1 MTQTFIPG
9 KDAALEDSIARFQQK
24 LTDLGFNIEEASWLN
39 PVPHVWSVHIR
50 DKDCALCFTNGKGAT
65 KKAALASALG
75 EYFERLSTNYFFAD
89 FWLGETIANGPF
101 VHYPNE
107 KWFPLTENDEL
118 PEGILDARLRAFYD
132 PENELTGSML
142 IDLQSGNED
151 RGICTLPFTRQ
162 SDEQTVYIPMNI
174 VGNLYVSNGMSAGNT
189 RNEARVQGLSEVF
202 ERHIKNRIIAESISL
217 PEIPADVLA
226 RYPGVVE
233 SIAKLEAE
241 QARKLKKTE
250 KDSLKDEV
258 LHSLL
263 PRAFSRFSQTMM
275 WIDTVNGL
283 IMVDCASAKK
293 AEDTLALLRKSLGSL
308 PVVPLAL
315 ETPIELTLTEWV
327 RSGTAAQGFQILDE
341 AELKALLEDGGVI
354 RAKKQELVSDEIAVH
369 IEAGKVVT
377 KLALDWQQRIQF
389 VMCDD
394 GSVKRLKFCDE
405 LRDQNEDI
413 DREDYAQRFD
423 ADFILMTGEL
433 AALIQNLVEGLG
445 GEAQR

>member
-1 MTQTFIPG
+1 MQYREYDTEILNRIKDVEKQILCKYIEICEKYHLRYFVAFGTLLGTVRHKGFIPWDDDIDVG
-9 KDAALEDSIARFQQK
+9 MPREDYERFLQIAQKECGEEYFLQTVDTDPEYHLYFAKLRMNRTRFVENSLQKAGSVTGFYIDIFPYDEISDDEEEMEKQLASMAFTPCGSQDMAKMGWVPPMGSHSDALTHVANGQIVICARKEEKILPSPVIKQALEAK
-24 LTDLGFNIEEASWLN
+24 
-39 PVPHVWSVHIR
+39 
-50 DKDCALCFTNGKGAT
+50 
-65 KKAALASALG
+65 
-75 EYFERLSTNYFFAD
+75 
-89 FWLGETIANGPF
+89 
-101 VHYPNE
+101 
-107 KWFPLTENDEL
+107 
-118 PEGILDARLRAFYD
+118 
-132 PENELTGSML
+132 
-142 IDLQSGNED
+142 
-151 RGICTLPFTRQ
+151 
-162 SDEQTVYIPMNI
+162 
-174 VGNLYVSNGMSAGNT
+174 
-189 RNEARVQGLSEVF
+189 
-202 ERHIKNRIIAESISL
+202 
-217 PEIPADVLA
+217 
-226 RYPGVVE
+226 
-233 SIAKLEAE
+233 IAKLEAE

-308 PVVPLAL
+308 PVVPLSM
-315 ETPIELTLTEWV
+315 ENPIELTLTEWV
-327 RSGTAAQGFQILDE
+327 RSGSTAQGFQLLDE
-341 AELKALLEDGGVI
+341 AELKSLLEDGGVI
-354 RAKKQELVSDEIAVH
+354 RAKKQDLTSEEITNH

-394 GSVKRLKFCDE
+394 GSLKRLKFCDE

-413 DREDYAQRFD
+413 DREDFAQRFD

-433 AALIQNLVEGLG
+433 AALIQNLIEGLG